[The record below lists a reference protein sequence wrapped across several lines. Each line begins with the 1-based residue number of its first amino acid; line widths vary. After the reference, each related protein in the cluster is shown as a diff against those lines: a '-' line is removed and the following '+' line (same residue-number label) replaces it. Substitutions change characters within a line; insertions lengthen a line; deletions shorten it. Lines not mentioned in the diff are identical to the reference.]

1 MQADD
6 PSLKS
11 KIDFKAD
18 GQGSIKLTLPAGWLT
33 EMQVTQENNNLTAAF
48 DGQRIIISAGSEPY
62 KEYWLRRLNS
72 EAVNMLKL
80 ITMVRIFKQYTKLHS
95 LDFCYDELDDLPGKF
110 FDFLFHD
117 FNRVMPELGFE
128 VDLANSF
135 YGRFRE
141 EEGKDKFEHFE
152 KVLKEITDP
161 KLLGTAIY
169 SFIRIHGY
177 WEDEEIKDEDLKRL
191 AMAFRRLYYLT
202 IPEYQALDK
211 AEAESKKKG
220 TKLPEQEFWA
230 LDRRIR
236 GIDVSLY
243 ERGTIG
249 PFEELLE
256 DLFDRV
262 KYKAEEEEDEE

>member
-6 PSLKS
+6 PSLKT
-11 KIDFKAD
+11 KINFKAD
-18 GQGSIKLTLPAGWLT
+18 GQGSIKFALPAGWLT
-33 EMQVTQENNNLTAAF
+33 KMQVTQENGEVTAAF

-95 LDFCYDELDDLPGKF
+95 VHFFYDELDELPGKF

-135 YGRFRE
+135 YDRFRE
-141 EEGKDKFEHFE
+141 EQGKDKSEHFE
-152 KVLKEITDP
+152 KALKEITDP

-177 WEDEEIKDEDLKRL
+177 WEDEEIKDEDLQRL

-202 IPEYQALDK
+202 IPEYQALYK
-211 AEAESKKKG
+211 AEAEFRKKK
-220 TKLPEQEFWA
+220 TEEAKQKVWA
-230 LDRRIR
+230 LDRRISR
-236 GIDVSLY
+236 IDVSLY

-249 PFEELLE
+249 PFEQLLK